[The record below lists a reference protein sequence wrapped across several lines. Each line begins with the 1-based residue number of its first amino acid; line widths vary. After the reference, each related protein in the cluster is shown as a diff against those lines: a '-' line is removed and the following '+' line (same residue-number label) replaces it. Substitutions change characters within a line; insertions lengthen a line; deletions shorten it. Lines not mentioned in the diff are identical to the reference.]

1 MTNQL
6 SYSDWPLDN
15 KKNRSKTIKNCAK
28 KLDKNKFKKMLNK
41 SYDSD
46 SDSESDIADFTPP
59 PKAEIT
65 KRQEIPYNNEEEIR
79 YDYSNDLNYNNQQY
93 NNNKQYNNNVSHPFS
108 QYNSNNDELLAKKIN
123 YMINLLEEQKD
134 VKTKNITEE
143 LILYC
148 FLGIFIIF
156 LIDSFVKI
164 GKSKY
169 TR

>member
-6 SYSDWPLDN
+6 SYSDWPLDS
-15 KKNRSKTIKNCAK
+15 KKNLNNRAKTIKNNVK
-28 KLDKNKFKKMLNK
+28 KIDKNKFKKLLNK
-41 SYDSD
+41 NYDSD
-46 SDSESDIADFTPP
+46 SDSESDIADFNPP
-59 PKAEIT
+59 PKPEIT
-65 KRQEIPYNNEEEIR
+65 NDIPPSYTDINKEIKRQ
-79 YDYSNDLNYNNQQY
+79 YS
-93 NNNKQYNNNVSHPFS
+93 NNVSHPFT
-108 QYNSNNDELLAKKIN
+108 QYNETNNEILSKKIN

-134 VKTKNITEE
+134 EKTKNITEE

-156 LIDSFVKI
+156 LIDSFVKV

>member
-6 SYSDWPLDN
+6 SYSDWPLDC
-15 KKNRSKTIKNCAK
+15 KKNLNNRAKTIKNNMQK
-28 KLDKNKFKKMLNK
+28 IDKNKFKKMLNK
-41 SYDSD
+41 NTDLDSD
-46 SDSESDIADFTPP
+46 TDSESDIADFNPP
-59 PKAEIT
+59 PKPEIT
-65 KRQEIPYNNEEEIR
+65 NDVGAPNNEIPE
-79 YDYSNDLNYNNQQY
+79 YSNELNYKKEINRQY
-93 NNNKQYNNNVSHPFS
+93 SNNVSHPFT
-108 QYNSNNDELLAKKIN
+108 QYNNNDDEILYKKIN

-134 VKTKNITEE
+134 EKTKNITEE